1 MLLRVRYLNPGA
13 VAVLTRFIERD
24 VSLTPGQLL
33 FSDKG
38 GEEDKLDGSLYIISH
53 GSIVLSV
60 ELPDADGRHHAHP
73 TGGYTGHAADDG
85 SVFEQV
91 SLFNPCLIPI

>member
-38 GEEDKLDGSLYIISH
+38 GEEDKLDGSLYIVSH

-60 ELPDADGRHHAHP
+60 EIPDGNGSHHANP
-73 TGGYTGHAADDG
+73 TGGYSG
-85 SVFEQV
+85 SALGE
-91 SLFNPCLIPI
+91 